1 MFYRN
6 GGLKMG
12 EVYHEQLIKKKMTYM
27 DYVIRAIFVVLCFFP
42 VPFLFFSNTL
52 PYAVLLILA
61 LGYLAKFMFQRTDV
75 EYEYL
80 YLSGECQF
88 DRICGKTKRKGCG
101 KLEMDKVEIVAPE
114 GSEKLEEFEKQAYK
128 VRDFSSQ
135 DLEVDNR
142 YIAFQ
147 RNNSTL
153 IKVIFEPN
161 DSIIKEMKMISP
173 RKVNLKGE
181 NSYF

>member
-1 MFYRN
+1 
-6 GGLKMG
+6 MG

-27 DYVIRAIFVVLCFFP
+27 DYVIRAIFVVLCFLP
-42 VPFLFFSNTL
+42 VPFLFGATL
-52 PYAVLLILA
+52 PYAALLILA
-61 LGYLAKFMFQRTDV
+61 LGYLARFMFQRTDV

-101 KLEMDKVEIVAPE
+101 KLEMEKVEIIAPE
-114 GSEKLEEFEKQAYK
+114 GSEKLEEFERQVHK
-128 VRDFSSQ
+128 VRDFTSQ
-135 DLEVDNR
+135 DLTVENR
-142 YIAFQ
+142 YVAFE
-147 RNNSTL
+147 RNNSKL

-173 RKVNLKGE
+173 RKVQIKGE